1 VVRRG
6 FVLWSAVNVLKPA
19 MNAMTRKD
27 WRGMEHVPATGGL
40 IFAVNHISDFDPLVV
55 SHFVYN
61 AGRNPQFMA
70 KDSLFRVP
78 GLGAVMRATHQVP
91 VHRGRIDAARSLG
104 TAAEALRAGASI
116 IVYPEGTTT
125 KQPEHWPSPGK
136 TGLAR
141 LWLDTGVPVV
151 PIAQW
156 GAQRIFDPITR
167 TWRIRPRTPVVVE
180 AGPPMDLD
188 RWAGAKPTHEVL
200 EEITGAVM
208 DRLRDMLAGIRGE
221 AAPDPNDSPTDER

>member
-6 FVLWSAVNVLKPA
+6 FVLRFAVNVLKPV
-19 MNAMTRKD
+19 MNGATRKV
-27 WRGMEHVPATGGL
+27 WRGTENVPATGGV
-40 IFAVNHISDFDPLVV
+40 IFAVNHISDVDPLVV

-78 GLGAVMRATHQVP
+78 GLGALMRATHQVP
-91 VHRGRIDAARSLG
+91 VHRGRVDAARSLD
-104 TAAEALRAGASI
+104 TAAAALRDGASI

-125 KQPEHWPSPGK
+125 HQPEHWPMRGK

-156 GAQRIFDPITR
+156 GAQRIFDPISGR
-167 TWRIRPRTPVVVE
+167 WRVRPRTPVTVV
-180 AGPPMDLD
+180 AGPPVDLS
-188 RWAGAKPTHEVL
+188 RWTGAQPTRVPL
-200 EEITGAVM
+200 QEITDEVM
-208 DRLRDMLAGIRGE
+208 ERLREMLAGIRGE
-221 AAPDPNDSPTDER
+221 AAPELFPWTNGR

>member
-1 VVRRG
+1 MVRRG
-6 FVLWSAVNVLKPA
+6 FVLRFAVNALKPV
-19 MNAMTRKD
+19 MNGMTRKS
-27 WRGMEHVPATGGL
+27 WSGMENVPASGGL

-78 GLGAVMRATHQVP
+78 GLGWLMRATHQVP
-91 VHRGRIDAARSLG
+91 VHRGGIDAARSLS
-104 TAAEALRAGASI
+104 TAAEALRDGASI

-125 KQPEHWPSPGK
+125 KQPEHWPMHGK

-141 LWLDTGVPVV
+141 LWMDTGVPVV
-151 PIAQW
+151 PIAQY

-167 TWRIRPRTPVVVE
+167 RWRIRPRTPVALR
-180 AGPPMDLD
+180 AGPPVDLS
-188 RWAGAKPTHEVL
+188 RFAGAQPTRAVL
-200 EEITGAVM
+200 EEITDEVM
-208 DRLRDMLAGIRGE
+208 ERLRDMLAALRGE
-221 AAPDPNDSPTDER
+221 PAPELYPR